1 MGFSPSP
8 SPFVAFLNSLEAS
21 HLGTKSAKVPPMRT
35 DNRQPDELRPVR
47 VTRHFTKHAPG
58 SVLIEMG
65 ETRVLCTAMIQ
76 ERVPRWLVGKKRGWV
91 TAEYAMLPSS
101 TPDRK
106 DRDVSRGKLDSR
118 SSEIQRLVG
127 RSLRAVTDLAALG
140 ERTIW
145 VDCDVLQADGGT
157 RTAGITGAYVAL
169 VDAVRHMMDKGL
181 VAHMPLADSVVAV
194 SAGIVAGAAVLDL
207 DYSEDVAA
215 DVDMNVVMTGSGRF
229 IEVQGTGEEATFDD
243 GQLAEML
250 ALAKKGMAELAAI
263 QSEALAGD

>member
-1 MGFSPSP
+1 
-8 SPFVAFLNSLEAS
+8 
-21 HLGTKSAKVPPMRT
+21 MRT

-65 ETRVLCTAMIQ
+65 DTRVLCTAMVQ

-145 VDCDVLQADGGT
+145 IDCDVLQADGGT

-169 VDAVRHMMDKGL
+169 VDVVRHMMDKGL
-181 VAHMPLADSVVAV
+181 VAHMPLADSVAAI
-194 SAGIVAGAAVLDL
+194 SAGIVSEVAMLDL
-207 DYSEDVAA
+207 DYSEDVGAQ
-215 DVDMNVVMTGSGRF
+215 VDMNVVMTGSGRF

-250 ALAKKGMAELAAI
+250 ALAKKGVAELTAI
-263 QSEALAGD
+263 QNEALAGD